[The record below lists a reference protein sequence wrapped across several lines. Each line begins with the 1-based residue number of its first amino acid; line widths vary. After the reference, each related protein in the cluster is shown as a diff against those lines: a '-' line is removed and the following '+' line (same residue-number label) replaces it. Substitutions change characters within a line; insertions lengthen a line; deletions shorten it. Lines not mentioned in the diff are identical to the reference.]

1 MTEQYDALRF
11 DLTEGVATVTLHRP
25 EVHNALD
32 RRMAQ
37 ELMEVSIRCDED
49 PAVRAV
55 VLTGAGDKAFC
66 AGGDL
71 ASFHREG
78 DRVPVLIKEV
88 TTYLHAAVSRF
99 ARMKAP
105 VIGAV
110 NGVAAGAGFSL
121 AASVD
126 LAIAA
131 EGARFL
137 SAYTAAGLTPDGS
150 STYFVPRLIGVRRYL
165 ELALTNRTL
174 SAAEALDW
182 GLVNRVVPASDL
194 AAEAR
199 ETALRLAHGPTL
211 AYGGVKR
218 LVQWSMGETLE
229 SQMELESR
237 EIADRFRTADAREGV
252 EAFLQKRKPQFTGR

>member
-1 MTEQYDALRF
+1 MTERYEALRF
-11 DLTEGVATVTLHRP
+11 DLAEGVATITLHRP

-49 PAVRAV
+49 AAVRAV

-71 ASFHREG
+71 ASFQREG

-99 ARMKAP
+99 ARMNAP

-126 LAIAA
+126 LAIAS
-131 EGARFL
+131 EDARFL

-150 STYFVPRLIGVRRYL
+150 STYFVPRLIGLRRYL

-199 ETALRLAHGPTL
+199 ELALHLARGPTL
-211 AYGGVKR
+211 AFGGVKR
-218 LVQWSMGETLE
+218 LVQWSMRESLE
-229 SQMELESR
+229 SQMELEAR

-252 EAFLQKRKPQFTGR
+252 DAFLRKRKPHFTGS